1 MTTLDVEVCWT
12 ENGNHPWHLKT
23 LSTYHNLANHPS
35 FHSTYLDLLYTI
47 SIIICIVFKDIF
59 ISLQSIETLD
69 NEIYLPYP
77 TAVATSTTSTMEPPA
92 DGGVA
97 PVPSAGN
104 AHSPVAPGP
113 PLEAPKNG
121 EVSRLRVENLTF

>member
-1 MTTLDVEVCWT
+1 M
-12 ENGNHPWHLKT
+12 K
-23 LSTYHNLANHPS
+23 Y
-35 FHSTYLDLLYTI
+35 
-47 SIIICIVFKDIF
+47 IF
-59 ISLQSIETLD
+59 PT
-69 NEIYLPYP
+69 P

-104 AHSPVAPGP
+104 AHSPVAAPVA

-121 EVSRLRVENLTF
+121 EVSRLRVEHLP